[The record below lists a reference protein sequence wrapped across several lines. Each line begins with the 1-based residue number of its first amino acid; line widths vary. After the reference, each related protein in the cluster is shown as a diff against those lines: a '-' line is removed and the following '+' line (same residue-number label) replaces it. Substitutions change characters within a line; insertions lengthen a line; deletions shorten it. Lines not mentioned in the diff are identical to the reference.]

1 MISHNDTG
9 QPSQRAR
16 LDCAA
21 ATAAQLKTAQAFI
34 RVRPLLPAEIAT
46 GTTVLPGLVI
56 DGDCPP
62 RPEEEQSAVKEG
74 APRSTTSSSTTVAGA
89 AAGVN
94 ALNSKTTPIGGFTG
108 VFGQHDDNVVV
119 FARAFLP
126 RLPTVLRGGTA
137 SLFCYGYTGAGKT
150 HTVFGYEG
158 EPGMFTLAAAELIH
172 LLDDWNEQHPS
183 RDPVML
189 QVSCAEIYQDDVFDL
204 LNGRA
209 PCSLRKNST
218 GQLMVRGGTT
228 KRMLTA
234 AESKELGGDIEF
246 VVQTESQHALVVRTP
261 KDLADVHTL
270 CSAHRAVG
278 SSSTHDL
285 SSRSHVIFRIDVVS
299 EALFEV
305 QERVKEL
312 ESIKPG
318 LEMLYSKKTSN
329 LDYETRANQKL
340 RLRKKIRAV
349 EAQLEEDRARISNM
363 INHGAEVVKSA
374 NAFERSPLG
383 GRLILVDLAGNDS
396 DTRTVGQGGHTRE
409 QQRESNGINTSLLA
423 LKECLRGLSKSK
435 GGGGGAINNKLP
447 FRNSSMTRLLEEVLV
462 PQSGRDSETVMLVN
476 VAPGAALGK
485 KTINSLRYGQ
495 MFAKN
500 KNKKNSNSVR
510 KRGGGSRRGRGGGG
524 GGGLSIR
531 ERLSLRSRLS
541 SASEPVAPRTSDST
555 KFRTQGDDFDA
566 SDD

>member
-74 APRSTTSSSTTVAGA
+74 APRSTTSSSTTVAA

-234 AESKELGGDIEF
+234 AESEELGGDIEF

-261 KDLADVHTL
+261 EDLADVHTL

-396 DTRTVGQGGHTRE
+396 DTRTVGKGGHTRQ
-409 QQRESNGINTSLLA
+409 QQRESNGINKSLLA
-423 LKECLRGLSKSK
+423 LKECLRGLSNSK
-435 GGGGGAINNKLP
+435 GGGGGANNNKLP

-476 VAPGAALGK
+476 VAPGAQLGK

-541 SASEPVAPRTSDST
+541 SASEEPVAPRTSDST

>member
-21 ATAAQLKTAQAFI
+21 ATAAQTKTKTATAHTAPPARLKTAQAFI

-62 RPEEEQSAVKEG
+62 RPEEEQSAVI
-74 APRSTTSSSTTVAGA
+74 A

-234 AESKELGGDIEF
+234 AESEELGGDIEF

-261 KDLADVHTL
+261 EYLADVHTL

-318 LEMLYSKKTSN
+318 LERLYSKKTSN

-349 EAQLEEDRARISNM
+349 EAQLEEDRACITNM

-435 GGGGGAINNKLP
+435 GGGGANNKLP

-476 VAPGAALGK
+476 VAPGAQLGK

-495 MFAKN
+495 MFA

-524 GGGLSIR
+524 GGGLSVR

>member
-1 MISHNDTG
+1 
-9 QPSQRAR
+9 
-16 LDCAA
+16 
-21 ATAAQLKTAQAFI
+21 
-34 RVRPLLPAEIAT
+34 
-46 GTTVLPGLVI
+46 
-56 DGDCPP
+56 
-62 RPEEEQSAVKEG
+62 
-74 APRSTTSSSTTVAGA
+74 
-89 AAGVN
+89 
-94 ALNSKTTPIGGFTG
+94 
-108 VFGQHDDNVVV
+108 
-119 FARAFLP
+119 
-126 RLPTVLRGGTA
+126 
-137 SLFCYGYTGAGKT
+137 
-150 HTVFGYEG
+150 
-158 EPGMFTLAAAELIH
+158 
-172 LLDDWNEQHPS
+172 
-183 RDPVML
+183 ML

-435 GGGGGAINNKLP
+435 GGGGGGGGGGANNKLP

-476 VAPGAALGK
+476 VAPGAQLGK

-510 KRGGGSRRGRGGGG
+510 KRGGSRRGGGGGGG
-524 GGGLSIR
+524 GGGLSVR

>member
-1 MISHNDTG
+1 M
-9 QPSQRAR
+9 
-16 LDCAA
+16 LV
-21 ATAAQLKTAQAFI
+21 ATAQPGRLKTAQAFI

-62 RPEEEQSAVKEG
+62 RPEEEQSAVI
-74 APRSTTSSSTTVAGA
+74 A
-89 AAGVN
+89 AVK

-119 FARAFLP
+119 FARAFQP

-158 EPGMFTLAAAELIH
+158 EPGMFTLAGAELIH

-228 KRMLTA
+228 KRMLTE
-234 AESKELGGDIEF
+234 AESEELGGDDIEF

-261 KDLADVHTL
+261 EDLADVHAL

-363 INHGAEVVKSA
+363 INHGAEVLKSA

-396 DTRTVGQGGHTRE
+396 DTRTVGKGGHTRQ
-409 QQRESNGINTSLLA
+409 QQRESNGINKSLLA
-423 LKECLRGLSKSK
+423 LKECLRGLSNSK
-435 GGGGGAINNKLP
+435 GGGGGANNNKLP

-476 VAPGAALGK
+476 VAPGAQLGK

-510 KRGGGSRRGRGGGG
+510 KSGGGSRRGRGGGG
-524 GGGLSIR
+524 GGGLSVR

-541 SASEPVAPRTSDST
+541 STSEPVAPRTSDST

>member
-1 MISHNDTG
+1 M
-9 QPSQRAR
+9 
-16 LDCAA
+16 
-21 ATAAQLKTAQAFI
+21 
-34 RVRPLLPAEIAT
+34 
-46 GTTVLPGLVI
+46 
-56 DGDCPP
+56 
-62 RPEEEQSAVKEG
+62 
-74 APRSTTSSSTTVAGA
+74 
-89 AAGVN
+89 
-94 ALNSKTTPIGGFTG
+94 
-108 VFGQHDDNVVV
+108 
-119 FARAFLP
+119 
-126 RLPTVLRGGTA
+126 
-137 SLFCYGYTGAGKT
+137 
-150 HTVFGYEG
+150 
-158 EPGMFTLAAAELIH
+158 
-172 LLDDWNEQHPS
+172 
-183 RDPVML
+183 
-189 QVSCAEIYQDDVFDL
+189 
-204 LNGRA
+204 
-209 PCSLRKNST
+209 
-218 GQLMVRGGTT
+218 
-228 KRMLTA
+228 
-234 AESKELGGDIEF
+234 
-246 VVQTESQHALVVRTP
+246 
-261 KDLADVHTL
+261 
-270 CSAHRAVG
+270 
-278 SSSTHDL
+278 
-285 SSRSHVIFRIDVVS
+285 S

-435 GGGGGAINNKLP
+435 GGGGGGGGANNKLP

-500 KNKKNSNSVR
+500 KNKKISNSVR

>member
-62 RPEEEQSAVKEG
+62 RPEEEQSAVI
-74 APRSTTSSSTTVAGA
+74 
-89 AAGVN
+89 

-119 FARAFLP
+119 FARAFQP

-261 KDLADVHTL
+261 EDLADVHTL

-396 DTRTVGQGGHTRE
+396 DTRTVGKGGHTRQ
-409 QQRESNGINTSLLA
+409 QQRESNGINKSLLA
-423 LKECLRGLSKSK
+423 LKECLRGLSNSK
-435 GGGGGAINNKLP
+435 GGGGGANNNKLP

-531 ERLSLRSRLS
+531 ERLSLRSKLS

>member
-62 RPEEEQSAVKEG
+62 RPEEGQSAVKEG
-74 APRSTTSSSTTVAGA
+74 APRSTTSSSTTVAA

-261 KDLADVHTL
+261 EDLADVHTL

-435 GGGGGAINNKLP
+435 GGGGANNKLP

-510 KRGGGSRRGRGGGG
+510 KSGGGSRRGRGGGG

>member
-1 MISHNDTG
+1 
-9 QPSQRAR
+9 
-16 LDCAA
+16 
-21 ATAAQLKTAQAFI
+21 
-34 RVRPLLPAEIAT
+34 
-46 GTTVLPGLVI
+46 
-56 DGDCPP
+56 
-62 RPEEEQSAVKEG
+62 
-74 APRSTTSSSTTVAGA
+74 
-89 AAGVN
+89 
-94 ALNSKTTPIGGFTG
+94 
-108 VFGQHDDNVVV
+108 
-119 FARAFLP
+119 
-126 RLPTVLRGGTA
+126 
-137 SLFCYGYTGAGKT
+137 
-150 HTVFGYEG
+150 
-158 EPGMFTLAAAELIH
+158 
-172 LLDDWNEQHPS
+172 
-183 RDPVML
+183 
-189 QVSCAEIYQDDVFDL
+189 
-204 LNGRA
+204 
-209 PCSLRKNST
+209 
-218 GQLMVRGGTT
+218 
-228 KRMLTA
+228 
-234 AESKELGGDIEF
+234 
-246 VVQTESQHALVVRTP
+246 
-261 KDLADVHTL
+261 
-270 CSAHRAVG
+270 
-278 SSSTHDL
+278 
-285 SSRSHVIFRIDVVS
+285 VS

-435 GGGGGAINNKLP
+435 GGGGGGGGANNKLP

-510 KRGGGSRRGRGGGG
+510 KSGGGSRRGRGGGG
-524 GGGLSIR
+524 GGGLSVR